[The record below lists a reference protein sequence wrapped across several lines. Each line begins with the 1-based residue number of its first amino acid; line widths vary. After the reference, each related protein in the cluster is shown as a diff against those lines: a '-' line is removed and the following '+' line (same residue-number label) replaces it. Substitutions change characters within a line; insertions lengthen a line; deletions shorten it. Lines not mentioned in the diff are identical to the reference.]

1 VEENMAKQDDDL
13 LLEDD
18 IDETFFGSEDEPVR
32 APAAPR
38 ASSSTPFTAGENS
51 DEIDDVPGQL
61 AVDIYET
68 PEKLIIKSR
77 VAGVNANDLDINIA
91 DGVLT
96 INGTLSAGEDAAAT
110 QWHIQE
116 CYWGDFSRTI
126 SLPVPVIEDEVE
138 AVLKDG
144 VLTVS
149 FTKVQPAKR
158 NIVVQ
163 KK

>member
-1 VEENMAKQDDDL
+1 MAKKDDDL
-13 LLEDD
+13 LLENE
-18 IDETFFGSEDEPVR
+18 IDETFFGGDEELTNT
-32 APAAPR
+32 PAKAVTSSGTTF
-38 ASSSTPFTAGENS
+38 ASS
-51 DEIDDVPGQL
+51 DDDIDDVPGQL
-61 AVDIYET
+61 AVDVYET
-68 PEKLIIKSR
+68 QEKLVIKSR

-96 INGTLSAGEDAAAT
+96 INGALSASEDAAAT

-138 AVLKDG
+138 AVLRDG
-144 VLTVS
+144 VLTIS
-149 FTKVQPAKR
+149 FVKVQPAKQK
-158 NIVVQ
+158 ISVV